1 MTSAQPAVVARDL
14 SRTFGAFVAVD
25 RVSFD
30 VAPGEIFGFLGSNG
44 AGKTTTI
51 RMLCGL
57 LAPSGGSAT
66 VLGFDVGRE
75 AVEVIDAAHVE
86 DGRRSRH
93 TADTLHGRNVHAEY

>member
-44 AGKTTTI
+44 AG
-51 RMLCGL
+51 
-57 LAPSGGSAT
+57 
-66 VLGFDVGRE
+66 
-75 AVEVIDAAHVE
+75 
-86 DGRRSRH
+86 
-93 TADTLHGRNVHAEY
+93 